1 MAYKNTEENDFLF
14 LCFWSRL
21 CCCFHFSELSL
32 LLRITQIVRVM
43 VEMSMSHLTML
54 ANMKKKTEGEE
65 HQPQMGESGVLKTEY

>member
-1 MAYKNTEENDFLF
+1 
-14 LCFWSRL
+14 
-21 CCCFHFSELSL
+21 
-32 LLRITQIVRVM
+32 M